1 MRWSLIGEGGGT
13 AVACLFA
20 FRLTRHQKGHVA
32 GQAVNLAPLC
42 GDDIGQIVDG
52 PRQVGDAFFQS
63 L

>member
-13 AVACLFA
+13 AVGVA

-42 GDDIGQIVDG
+42 GDGIGQIIDR

>member
-13 AVACLFA
+13 AVGVA
-20 FRLTRHQKGHVA
+20 FRLARHQQGHVA

-42 GDDIGQIVDG
+42 GDDIGHIIDR